1 MDAAIKDHKCVA
13 TSNDNY
19 VDTKSWNLTHK
30 LISSFLNTA
39 RAGSAHKDADMSVN
53 SFFLGIG
60 ASAGYFLFQL
70 FAFSLLRRIAS
81 NIYQSNS
88 VLRRYENNS
97 TLDFSN
103 RNPSIWERFTSKC
116 VPRIFKES
124 IDNYE
129 AILGLDGFLFM
140 RFLKKLILLFS
151 LLSLG
156 IVPVLIPLHLT
167 SSDNNKN
174 DLTRVFNST
183 QPQSTRIDKI
193 NMSNISMKKSDR
205 LVCHFIFALII
216 IVAFQFFIVAELKY
230 AYGKINTT
238 IITKSYQNIVFVDN
252 IPAEVL
258 KDDSKIMEYFNKIQP
273 NSVVAAARLP
283 NNIFE
288 IRKTHKNIERHAY
301 IIEKIIS
308 KIILEKFFKVG
319 HLLLSTND
327 PSVEIPP
334 TSLMVL
340 SYHQLCQKILF
351 NLRSFDKY
359 FYCELKFKL
368 QKIKPSK
375 YFVYIPQFKRKSALE
390 YQYDSLDRE
399 IHYYQKYL
407 DLWLTYFPKKN
418 EPDSSTIPGNEKMQ
432 EYSNKAFLLFNS
444 VSQAMQFY
452 QLLQSS
458 SVCQWN
464 YPMIG
469 AHPKDIIWINIVGR
483 NPITITLRKLA
494 GRLIGVLVILG
505 WIVPIAF
512 IGLVTQI
519 PYLTNLLP
527 YSNHFNVTSKCLR
540 DVTKAVFPLVTLI
553 FLTEFVP
560 YIFRIIS
567 YLKGCRTGAEIEMDI
582 QRWFFMFLLVHI
594 FFVVTISS
602 GLSLLLEKLLI
613 SPVSIP
619 NILAHDLPKSSNFFC
634 SFILL
639 RGFAYSGGNII
650 RLKELFFEIVYYRPR
665 MPTPHNKMQR
675 LKKNLFFQW
684 GSIYPLFTVI
694 GCICIIYSII
704 APFILPLAVLSLSLV
719 YYSFKYLFIY
729 QFNSENISETHG
741 KLYPEALSQL
751 YAGIYC
757 MEFSLIGLFALF
769 NCYKLSTSM
778 AFMSILTVL
787 IHAEISKKFIR
798 RLHNLHLNNL
808 HDYTSSDSISPRA
821 ESLESYIFPPITNE
835 IWVPTD
841 QMGIAENE
849 RPYLQASLSLK
860 CDFEKAYITKFGNIC
875 INPDISE

>member
-129 AILGLDGFLFM
+129 AIVGLDGFLFM

-205 LVCHFIFALII
+205 L
-216 IVAFQFFIVAELKY
+216 
-230 AYGKINTT
+230 
-238 IITKSYQNIVFVDN
+238 
-252 IPAEVL
+252 
-258 KDDSKIMEYFNKIQP
+258 
-273 NSVVAAARLP
+273 
-283 NNIFE
+283 
-288 IRKTHKNIERHAY
+288 
-301 IIEKIIS
+301 
-308 KIILEKFFKVG
+308 VG